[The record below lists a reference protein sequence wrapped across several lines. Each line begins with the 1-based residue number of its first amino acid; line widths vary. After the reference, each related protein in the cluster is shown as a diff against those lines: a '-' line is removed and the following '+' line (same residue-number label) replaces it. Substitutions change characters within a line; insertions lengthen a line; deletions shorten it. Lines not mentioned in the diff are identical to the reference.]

1 MTIPEIVLSEDD
13 LDAIDEMKAK
23 DAVTVMGL
31 PTRLDAHG
39 SRLHFED
46 EDGPHIVDFCG
57 MGSRLRLETA
67 LGLPK
72 LLAELYNR
80 EMEIFV
86 QAHGGADEINR

>member
-1 MTIPEIVLSEDD
+1 MTIPEIVLSEGD
-13 LDAIDEMKAK
+13 LDAIHEMKVK
-23 DAVTVMGL
+23 DAVTVMAL
-31 PTRLDAHG
+31 PTRLDSDG
-39 SRLHFED
+39 SCIFFED
-46 EDGPHIVDFCG
+46 EDGLHIVDFCG
-57 MGSRLRLETA
+57 MGSSLRLETA